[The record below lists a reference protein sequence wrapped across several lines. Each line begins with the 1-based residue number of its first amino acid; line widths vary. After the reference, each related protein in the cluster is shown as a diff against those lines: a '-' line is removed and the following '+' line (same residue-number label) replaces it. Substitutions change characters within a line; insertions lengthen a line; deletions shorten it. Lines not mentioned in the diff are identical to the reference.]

1 MEMKLAETLVQVCE
15 DQGLDVKLYESYSG
29 RSMYGRETT
38 GVVIFEGDIQ
48 DILRAVIN
56 NATCFIAE
64 ESEPVE
70 FFDLSEMFTVNNF
83 KVDSMGK
90 GIILY

>member
-1 MEMKLAETLVQVCE
+1 MDLKLAEMLVQVCE
-15 DQGLDVKLYESYSG
+15 DEGLDVRLRESYSG
-29 RSMYGRETT
+29 RGMYGKDTA
-38 GVVIFEGDIQ
+38 GVVIEGDTT

-70 FFDLSEMFTVNNF
+70 FFDLSEMFTVNGF
-83 KVDSMGK
+83 KMDSMGK
-90 GIILY
+90 GMILY